1 MLRKFG
7 LIVGLLCLF
16 GCSEPTEEPYFSV
29 DELHALITD
38 GEREIIDE
46 CTGWME
52 AYEYYTELDDEDTRA
67 AAESCLEKAL
77 DPVRALYTQSLEDDS
92 PKGRRRSAAFAT
104 ILAGYTRE
112 TFPGSCAG
120 WIMRAADLG
129 LIEAI
134 HECQNPSTE
143 ELASYL
149 LSPEDQAAWRA
160 ARQAE
165 EQK

>member
-1 MLRKFG
+1 MIRKLG
-7 LIVGLLCLF
+7 LIVALLFLF
-16 GCSEPTEEPYFSV
+16 GCSEPTEEQYFSV
-29 DELHALITD
+29 TELHGLLT
-38 GEREIIDE
+38 EVEQNIIDE
-46 CTGWME
+46 CTEWMG
-52 AYEYYTELDDEDTRA
+52 AYEHYASLDDEESREV
-67 AAESCLEKAL
+67 AESCLEKAL
-77 DPVRALYTQSLEDDS
+77 DPIKALYTQSLEDDS
-92 PKGRRRSAAFAT
+92 PNGRRRSAAFAT

-112 TFPGSCAG
+112 TFPGTCAG
-120 WIMRAADLG
+120 WVMRAADLG

-134 HECQNPSTE
+134 QECQNPSTE